1 MHLCII
7 YFCLIRGGSV
17 GSLGGLHWGSI
28 CSVTELKT
36 VYLLW
41 VTGCH
46 GCDTCGDQGE
56 NCVYSCLP
64 STPSTPP
71 VPIQVS
77 CVATRERTESTAVYL
92 VHLALPG
99 TCLTTCPYTGYLSG
113 SCPVRFTGRTETGGP
128 EAVRLIWDFC
138 VWSQMIIYCW
148 FIFEH
153 SSVRIIK

>member
-41 VTGCH
+41 VTVCH
-46 GCDTCGDQGE
+46 GGDTCGDQKE
-56 NCVYSCLP
+56 NCVYSCL
-64 STPSTPP
+64 PSTPP

-99 TCLTTCPYTGYLSG
+99 TCLTTCPYTGKLCGAQGENCVYSYLPYSPAF
-113 SCPVRFTGRTETGGP
+113 SCMPIKVRFRRNLVLG
-128 EAVRLIWDFC
+128 FC
-138 VWSQMIIYCW
+138 
-148 FIFEH
+148 
-153 SSVRIIK
+153 

>member
-99 TCLTTCPYTGYLSG
+99 TCLTTCPYTGKLCGAQGENCVYSYLPYSPAF
-113 SCPVRFTGRTETGGP
+113 SFMPIKVRFRRNLVLG
-128 EAVRLIWDFC
+128 FC
-138 VWSQMIIYCW
+138 
-148 FIFEH
+148 
-153 SSVRIIK
+153 